1 MKTVNAINSV
11 SEIQELEK
19 MGVEIE
25 FTPENEDISPFG
37 QFDDD
42 ETAQKICDK
51 YERGNEAAWFCAK
64 VSVRFRGFEGTNYLG
79 CCSYKSFKE
88 FCSDESGYYVDMV
101 NQCISQVNT
110 EIQARNY
117 ETQKAWDIRRAV
129 NLIQSYGYEIFQ
141 SIRKTA

>member
-1 MKTVNAINSV
+1 
-11 SEIQELEK
+11 
-19 MGVEIE
+19 
-25 FTPENEDISPFG
+25 
-37 QFDDD
+37 
-42 ETAQKICDK
+42 
-51 YERGNEAAWFCAK
+51 
-64 VSVRFRGFEGTNYLG
+64 
-79 CCSYKSFKE
+79 
-88 FCSDESGYYVDMV
+88 MV